1 MSHTLGQLRNL
12 IRYNSPE
19 IDKTEQEFGDHV
31 GMKRP
36 GH

>member
-1 MSHTLGQLRNL
+1 MADTLEHLRNL

-19 IDKTEQEFGDHV
+19 LDKTELEFGDHV